1 MVYLAATKSAQ
12 ASDVTPFNAAGE
24 CPDKVNKHECMFL
37 PSTNCTPP
45 EDLLPFLGQRKGDTL
60 LFSKAAPDGKWLGE
74 KRYSEY
80 EKSDFKDLPDFKVD
94 DYTKT
99 NTYEMIQL
107 NRSYTYINT
116 GHALT
121 VETGPLLE
129 FHHESDPFGSRKVY
143 FSYAMRLRSEF
154 QLRVQYLV
162 DTFRATNHYYAN
174 QTCVMHHMRKDDRQ
188 EKGAD
193 MIDWCKQRS
202 YYDAVRKHLV
212 TSGAGLN
219 YGCQLV
225 LPYGAASLEHY
236 LNASSIMF
244 PNIKNIFI
252 ATDDQAWL
260 HQALEEY
267 ASRENNVVKT
277 RQLRLLPFHPRH
289 GHRQSSSLD
298 VNAEFFATIELGRQ
312 CEGFVGYLQAS
323 AAADLFFG
331 ALCYRHHNHYLKCP
345 NAFDFGSTAFP

>member
-1 MVYLAATKSAQ
+1 
-12 ASDVTPFNAAGE
+12 
-24 CPDKVNKHECMFL
+24 MFM
-37 PSTNCTPP
+37 PTTNCTPP
-45 EDLLPFLGQRKGDTL
+45 SDLLSSLSERKGDTM
-60 LFSKAAPDGKWLGE
+60 LFSKAAVDGKLLNT
-74 KRYSEY
+74 KPYTDY
-80 EKSDFKDLPDFKVD
+80 EHSDFKDLPDFKVD
-94 DYTKT
+94 DYSET

-116 GHALT
+116 GHALR
-121 VETGPLLE
+121 VEKGPLLE
-129 FHHESDPFGSRKVY
+129 FHHESDPFSGRKVY
-143 FSYAMRLRSEF
+143 YSYALRLQSEF
-154 QLRVQYLV
+154 QFRVQYLV
-162 DTFRATNHYYAN
+162 DTFRSTNRFYSN

-193 MIDWCKQRS
+193 MIEWCKERS
-202 YYDAVRKHLV
+202 YYNDVTKHLV

-236 LNASSIMF
+236 FNASSILF
-244 PNIKNIFI
+244 PDVKNIFI

-267 ASRENNVVKT
+267 SGHEDNVVKS

-323 AAADLFFG
+323 AAADLFFS
-331 ALCYRHHNHYLKCP
+331 ALCYRHRNHYLKCP